1 MKSKLLLAVFAALL
15 LVGCTNNQESGLL
28 TNNHK
33 ELSSTKT
40 LRVPL
45 MQYEEIDEIV
55 EKDEEEINN
64 SFSSD
69 SKMQYSSSNKTNE
82 DRKTQNDHGTK
93 EEEDNTPKDDF
104 KPSADVPT
112 PEPEQPVPAPV
123 PDPTP
128 DPTPVPK
135 DEPKKQFILP
145 SNWTN
150 GDEHNEYYLSLDE
163 AVARV
168 NELWSQRIDAGYS
181 QLYDAETDTTYTWV
195 TWWE

>member
-40 LRVPL
+40 LQIPL
-45 MQYEEIDEIV
+45 IQYEEIDEIV
-55 EKDEEEINN
+55 EKDEEEINY
-64 SFSSD
+64 

-93 EEEDNTPKDDF
+93 EEDNTPKDGF

-123 PDPTP
+123 PDLAP

-163 AVARV
+163 AVTRV

>member
-1 MKSKLLLAVFAALL
+1 MKSKLLLVVFAALL
-15 LVGCTNNQESGLL
+15 LVGCANNQESGLL

-40 LRVPL
+40 LQVPL
-45 MQYEEIDEIV
+45 IQNEEIDEIV

-69 SKMQYSSSNKTNE
+69 SKTQHSSSNKTNE
-82 DRKTQNDHGTK
+82 DGKTQNDHGTK
-93 EEEDNTPKDDF
+93 EEDYTPKDAS

-123 PDPTP
+123 PDPSP
-128 DPTPVPK
+128 EPTPVPK

>member
-1 MKSKLLLAVFAALL
+1 MKSKLLLVVFAALL

-28 TNNHK
+28 TNNQK

-40 LRVPL
+40 LQVPL
-45 MQYEEIDEIV
+45 IQNEEIDEIV
-55 EKDEEEINN
+55 EKDEEKINN

-69 SKMQYSSSNKTNE
+69 SKTQHSSSNKTNE

-93 EEEDNTPKDDF
+93 EEDYTPKDAS
-104 KPSADVPT
+104 KPSTDVPT

-123 PDPTP
+123 PDPSP
-128 DPTPVPK
+128 EPTPVPK

>member
-15 LVGCTNNQESGLL
+15 LVGCTNNKESGLL

-40 LRVPL
+40 LQVPL
-45 MQYEEIDEIV
+45 IQNEEIDEIV
-55 EKDEEEINN
+55 EKDEKEINN

-93 EEEDNTPKDDF
+93 EEDNTPKDDF
-104 KPSADVPT
+104 KPSADIPT

-123 PDPTP
+123 PDPSP
-128 DPTPVPK
+128 EPTPVPK

>member
-1 MKSKLLLAVFAALL
+1 MKSKLLLVVFATLL
-15 LVGCTNNQESGLL
+15 LVGCANNQESGLL
-28 TNNHK
+28 TNSHK
-33 ELSSTKT
+33 ELSTTKA
-40 LRVPL
+40 LQVPL
-45 MQYEEIDEIV
+45 IQNEEIDEIV

-82 DRKTQNDHGTK
+82 DRKTQNDYGTK
-93 EEEDNTPKDDF
+93 EEDNTPKDDF

-123 PDPTP
+123 PDPSP
-128 DPTPVPK
+128 EPTPVPK

-181 QLYDAETDTTYTWV
+181 QLYDTKTDTTYTWV